1 MCAHKS
7 TERRRPYICRSR
19 NEKLRALYFGKV
31 YECPNS
37 TRRARPNFIAGRVWS
52 CRFEIPV
59 QEPDQTRP
67 MDRLGLRQVRE
78 LCLVVDLSA
87 KSRHVR
93 PLSVGLVWSGRR
105 QSPWVR
111 AVEFDMDQTL
121 SETWSQARTCLVES
135 GRLHVVA
142 FINDTTRPDQRQRLV
157 EPVSNS
163 TTWTQN
169 GPDRTRPDPTRPT
182 RVSDKV

>member
-1 MCAHKS
+1 
-7 TERRRPYICRSR
+7 
-19 NEKLRALYFGKV
+19 
-31 YECPNS
+31 
-37 TRRARPNFIAGRVWS
+37 
-52 CRFEIPV
+52 
-59 QEPDQTRP
+59 

-111 AVEFDMDQTL
+111 AVEFDTDQTL
-121 SETWSQARTCLVES
+121 LETWSQARTCLVES
-135 GRLHVVA
+135 GRLHVVE

-163 TTWTQN
+163 TTWTRN
-169 GPDRTRPDPTRPT
+169 GPDRTRPDQPGSPIKSNRGPPSRTWTYVCIISCRST
-182 RVSDKV
+182 SACVLTNGFL